1 MMASP
6 KRKAERLKRRL
17 AVKAYAL
24 DGEKTLT
31 GTTRDISPEGM
42 FIETSQPMPPGSRV
56 RIEVILDK
64 QTIQLEGIVAQANR
78 SAHQLQSM
86 KVSGMGISGDF
97 SALQK
102 FEVVGERREAPRFNL
117 NAEVEIY
124 FGSERRGVV
133 LQDISISGMALLSS
147 ADLPSIAFARVNL
160 KLTPDSL
167 PITLDGV
174 PARIEKKDDV
184 TVLALRLLDPPDIF
198 VGQIEDLSQ
207 NREQLQADPGT

>member
-1 MMASP
+1 MTTS
-6 KRKAERLKRRL
+6 KRQSERLKKRFP
-17 AVKAYAL
+17 VKAHTFEG
-24 DGEKTLT
+24 DKTIA

-42 FIETSQPMPPGSRV
+42 FIETSQPMPPGTRL
-56 RIEVILDK
+56 RLEVILGD
-64 QTIQLEGIVAQANR
+64 QTIELEGVVAQANR
-78 SAHQLQSM
+78 SAHQLQSV
-86 KVSGMGISGDF
+86 KVSGMGVSGDF

-102 FEVVGERREAPRFNL
+102 FEVVGERRTAPRIAL

-124 FGSERRGVV
+124 FGSERRSVV

-147 ADLPSIAFARVNL
+147 TDLPSMAFARVNL

-174 PARIEKKDDV
+174 PVRIEKKDDV

-207 NREQLQADPGT
+207 NREQSQTDPGT